1 MKNRTLLL
9 LSILL
14 ATISA
19 AFPQRRI
26 GFAYDEAGNR
36 VRREIIIEQNR
47 IANKNTDQGKIYY
60 DSSVG
65 LTVKFTYHSSGVIEI
80 NVQGFGSEDTGYIEI
95 FSLSSKPVYAQDI
108 DDSLTVLDIGG
119 QPDGIYILRIIVNK
133 RQTSWKITKR

>member
-19 AFPQRRI
+19 AFPQGHI

-47 IANKNTDQGKIYY
+47 IANKIPDQGKTYY

-80 NVQGFGSEDTGYIEI
+80 SVQGFSSEDTGYIEI
-95 FSLSSKPVYAQDI
+95 YSLSSVPVHAQDI
-108 DDSLTVLDIGG
+108 TDSLTVLDIGG
-119 QPDGIYILRIIVNK
+119 QPDGIYILSVIVNE